1 VSFIIPLFLNL
12 IGRINKMGE
21 ILSKTEFT
29 LPNEIVTVKYIKR
42 KKGMASNVGDDHVIS
57 GGMLSGSV
65 KKFPAPLLK
74 NGSIANVLTKDEKL
88 YLEDVTGLDLSVY
101 GEFWTNHYVSLFKDD
116 NSFDLSNPMDYISY
130 KILLFC
136 KDDIARTWKERNLKQ
151 TYQFVIT
158 SGEEEMTEK
167 KVGFDNKKE
176 AFKLYGKIEED
187 KDKLIGVL
195 SLLTNKPISKETS
208 LKWLQTKVEEFIDT
222 KPESFVTLIKDKSL
236 ETKLLVNEAID
247 KGVILKNSNK
257 YSTVDGLDLCENGQ
271 IATFENAIS
280 YLDNAKHQDV
290 RALVEAKILKVK

>member
-1 VSFIIPLFLNL
+1 
-12 IGRINKMGE
+12 MGE
-21 ILSKTEFT
+21 LLKKTDFT
-29 LPNEIVTVKYIKR
+29 LPESTITVKYIKR
-42 KKGMASNVGDDHVIS
+42 KKGMASNVSDDHVIS

-74 NGSIANVLTKDEKL
+74 NGSIANVLTKDEKI

-116 NSFDLSNPMDYISY
+116 NTFDLSNPMDYISY

-136 KDDIARTWKERNLKQ
+136 KDDVAHSWKERNLRQ

-176 AFKLYGKIEED
+176 AFKIYGKIEDD
-187 KDKLIGVL
+187 KDKLIGIL
-195 SLLTNKPISKETS
+195 TLLTNKPISKDTS

-236 ETKLLVNEAID
+236 ETKLLINQALD
-247 KGVILKNSNK
+247 KGIIVKNSNK
-257 YSTVDGLDLCENGQ
+257 YSTVDGLDLCENSQ
-271 IATFENAIS
+271 IPTFENAVA
-280 YLDNAKHQDV
+280 YLDNVKHQDV
-290 RALVEAKILKVK
+290 RSLVEAKILKAK

>member
-1 VSFIIPLFLNL
+1 
-12 IGRINKMGE
+12 MGE
-21 ILSKTEFT
+21 VLNKTDFT
-29 LPNEIVTVKYIKR
+29 LPEEIVTVKYIKR

-74 NGSIANVLTKDEKL
+74 NGSIANVLTKDEKT

-116 NSFDLSNPMDYISY
+116 NKFDLSNPMDYISY

-136 KDDIARTWKERNLKQ
+136 KDDIAQSWKERNLKQ

-195 SLLTNKPISKETS
+195 TLLTNKPISKETS

-222 KPESFVTLIKDKSL
+222 KPESFVSLIKDKSL
-236 ETKLLVNEAID
+236 ETKLLINLAID
-247 KGVILKNSNK
+247 KGIIIKNSNK
-257 YSTVDGLDLCENGQ
+257 YSTVDGLDLCENSQ
-271 IATFENAIS
+271 IPTFENAVA
-280 YLDNAKHQDV
+280 YLDNVKHQDV
-290 RALVEAKILKVK
+290 RSLVEAKILKAK

>member
-1 VSFIIPLFLNL
+1 
-12 IGRINKMGE
+12 MGE
-21 ILSKTEFT
+21 LLKKTDFT
-29 LPNEIVTVKYIKR
+29 LPESTITVKYIKR
-42 KKGMASNVGDDHVIS
+42 KKGMASNVSDDHVIS

-74 NGSIANVLTKDEKL
+74 NGSIANVLTKDEKI

-116 NSFDLSNPMDYISY
+116 NTFDLSNPMDYISY

-136 KDDIARTWKERNLKQ
+136 KDDVAHSWKERNLRQ

-176 AFKLYGKIEED
+176 AFKIYGKIEDD
-187 KDKLIGVL
+187 KDKLIGIL
-195 SLLTNKPISKETS
+195 TLLTNKPISKETS

-236 ETKLLVNEAID
+236 ETKLLINQALD
-247 KGVILKNSNK
+247 KGIIVKNSNK
-257 YSTVDGLDLCENGQ
+257 YSTVDGLDLCENSQ
-271 IATFENAIS
+271 IPTFENAVA
-280 YLDNAKHQDV
+280 YLDNVKHQDV
-290 RALVEAKILKVK
+290 RSLVEAKILKAK

>member
-1 VSFIIPLFLNL
+1 
-12 IGRINKMGE
+12 MGE
-21 ILSKTEFT
+21 LLKKTTDFT
-29 LPNEIVTVKYIKR
+29 LPEETITVKYIKR
-42 KKGMASNVGDDHVIS
+42 KKGMASNVGEDHVIS

-74 NGSIANVLTKDEKL
+74 NGSIANVLTKDEKI

-116 NSFDLSNPMDYISY
+116 NKFDLSNPMDYISY

-136 KDDIARTWKERNLKQ
+136 KDDVAHTWKERNLKQ

-176 AFKLYGKIEED
+176 AFKIYGKIEDD
-187 KDKLIGVL
+187 KEKLIGIL
-195 SLLTNKPISKETS
+195 TLLTNKPISQETS

-236 ETKLLVNEAID
+236 ETKLLINQALE
-247 KGVILKNSNK
+247 KGVIVKNSNK
-257 YSTVDGLDLCENGQ
+257 YSTVDGLDLCENSQ
-271 IATFENAIS
+271 IPTFENAVA
-280 YLDNAKHQDV
+280 YLDNVKHQDV
-290 RALVEAKILKVK
+290 RSLVEAKILKAK